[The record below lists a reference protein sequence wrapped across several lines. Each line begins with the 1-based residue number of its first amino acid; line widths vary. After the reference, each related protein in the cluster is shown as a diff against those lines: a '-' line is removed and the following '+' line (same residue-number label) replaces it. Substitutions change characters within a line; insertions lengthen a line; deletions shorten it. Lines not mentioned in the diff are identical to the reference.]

1 MILPTYRT
9 EMSKQF
15 RRARTWA
22 AFAVVVVLPLLIT
35 FAVRFGERRR
45 RFREEPFNPFVLARS
60 TGLIMP
66 AAALLFMSSLPLLPI
81 VIALFAGDSVAGE
94 AGSGNL
100 RYVLVR
106 PIGRARLL
114 AAKLGMAVTMAIIAT
129 LLIVVAGLIAG
140 TIAFGWHRIDISLDF
155 STFGGPN
162 VSLHKSQ
169 LELLKDL
176 GIATAYVA
184 WGMAFVVAFAFM
196 LSVMTDS
203 GAAAIFGGFG
213 LFMVSQILDAIP
225 QLEGLKPGFPTH
237 YLNNWSALIDPTKG
251 GTEMLHGVLVQI
263 PYVVVFLGIAFWWF
277 RRKDILS

>member
-1 MILPTYRT
+1 MILPTYRS

-15 RRARTWA
+15 RRARTWI
-22 AFAVVVVLPLLIT
+22 AFGAVVAIPILIT

-66 AAALLFMSSLPLLPI
+66 AAALLFMSSLFLPI
-81 VIALFAGDSVAGE
+81 VVALFAGDSVAGE
-94 AGSGNL
+94 ASSGNL

-106 PIGRARLL
+106 PIGRVRLL
-114 AAKLGMAVTMAIIAT
+114 AAKLGMTVTMAIIAT
-129 LLIVVAGLIAG
+129 LLIVVTGLIAG
-140 TIAFGWHRIDISLDF
+140 TLAFGWHRIDVSLDF
-155 STFGGPN
+155 SSFGGPN

-176 GIATAYVA
+176 GIGTAYVA

-203 GAAAIFGGFG
+203 GAGAIFGGFG
-213 LFMVSQILDAIP
+213 LFMVSQILNAIP
-225 QLEGLKPGFPTH
+225 QLEPLKPGFPTH
-237 YLNNWSALIDPTKG
+237 YLDDWSALIDPTKG
-251 GTEMLHGVLVQI
+251 GTEMLHGILVQI